1 MLNFLWN
8 HIGIQSNLGM
18 SGCVTTEISSTL
30 NCQSTSS
37 QANFSPLTPLPC
49 PTEGNN
55 EPNLMDTFPS
65 LDRFDSN
72 EFMIEDSEQVLS
84 ADLSAR
90 LQLADGNIP
99 DMSNEVI
106 VQGNMNMTDS
116 YERITNTLD
125 KILCENY
132 TKPNKPY

>member
-1 MLNFLWN
+1 
-8 HIGIQSNLGM
+8 M
-18 SGCVTTEISSTL
+18 SGCVTTDISSTL
-30 NCQSTSS
+30 NSQNMSPQTNYPSLTQS
-37 QANFSPLTPLPC
+37 C

-65 LDRFDSN
+65 LDRFDTN
-72 EFMIEDSEQVLS
+72 ELRDLMIDDSEQVLS

-106 VQGNMNMTDS
+106 VQGNMNMADS
-116 YERITNTLD
+116 YEQIATNTLD
-125 KILCENY
+125 KLLCENY
-132 TKPNKPY
+132 TKPGKPY

>member
-1 MLNFLWN
+1 
-8 HIGIQSNLGM
+8 M
-18 SGCVTTEISSTL
+18 SGCVTTDISSQSL
-30 NCQSTSS
+30 NS
-37 QANFSPLTPLPC
+37 QNTPSQTNYSPLTQLPC
-49 PTEGNN
+49 PTDGNN

-65 LDRFDSN
+65 FDTN
-72 EFMIEDSEQVLS
+72 ELLMIDDSEQVLS

-116 YERITNTLD
+116 YERIATTTLD
-125 KILCENY
+125 KLLCENY
-132 TKPNKPY
+132 TKPGKPY